1 MNFDKEYV
9 LKMAE
14 LYGIEIGIGEG
25 TPMVEENG
33 ICRELLSKDIEDIFM
48 KNNSQSYDMEVFA
61 KKSAFDLEVNKY
73 VLGAA

>member
-1 MNFDKEYV
+1 M
-9 LKMAE
+9 
-14 LYGIEIGIGEG
+14 
-25 TPMVEENG
+25 
-33 ICRELLSKDIEDIFM
+33 LSKDIEDIFM

>member
-1 MNFDKEYV
+1 MNFDKDYV

-25 TPMVEENG
+25 IPMVEENG
-33 ICRELLSKDIEDIFM
+33 TCRQLLSQDIEDIFM
-48 KNNSQSYDMEVFA
+48 KNNSQSYDMEVFS